1 MSTVRGPRSPQ
12 GVEGDAGESVH
23 VLLIDDNADY
33 LLLIRRALEHRD
45 PNVRVT
51 GVSSPDEG
59 LQLLREQ
66 HFDLVLLDYKFPR
79 GGNGLQL
86 VRALKHEATFIPTVM
101 VTAFGDESLAI
112 QAMREGAL
120 DFVPKTS
127 DFIQALPSVVARA
140 IDRGRIIRER
150 ISTQRALERR
160 NRELQAMLEVAT
172 ALNASRDRQSIIEQ
186 VSASLSGLLGARESV
201 THLKDESDRWLTR
214 VGQGPGPN
222 RIDLATPGPSAAAR
236 AIATCR
242 VVVDESSD
250 GPDAS
255 DGEVQFA
262 VPLVAHDRAVGA
274 MTFWL
279 DDREVAE
286 RESELCEGV
295 GRQIGVALEHARLYH
310 AVAATESR
318 LRDLVDN
325 AGDEVVTIDPWGGIV
340 SWNAGAAAIYG
351 HPAGEM
357 IGRDWEAL
365 WPADRADEARELLRR
380 VLERGE
386 TIANHDTIRLTRDGE
401 RVDILLTLSPLSD
414 GGGSVR
420 GVSCI
425 GKNMTL
431 QKQLQAQLMQSEK
444 MATVGAL
451 ISGVAHELNNPL
463 TAILGYSQ
471 LVAEADV
478 GDKLPTYL
486 QRIATEAQRSQRIVQ
501 NLLAFAR
508 KHEPRASRIS
518 INDVLRGTLDLAS
531 YDLRASGIDVVE
543 QLGEALPSTLAD
555 PHQLQQVFLN
565 LITNARHALK
575 DRGRSAKLV
584 ISSRL
589 EDAGLEG
596 RPALVV
602 AFEDNGPGVPDRLR
616 KKIFDPFFT
625 TKGAGEGTGLGLS
638 LSYGI
643 VQEHGGRIGVADA
656 ASGGARFEIRLPV
669 LAIVPDMTSP
679 RRVQAADTA
688 AGTAGDAGPLRRRIL
703 VVDEQAAVREMVSD
717 VLALE
722 GHEIE
727 TAHDGSQAL
736 DKILGGDPYDLIIVD
751 LALPDYGGD
760 RLWREV
766 SNMKPE
772 LARRMVFAGGEKPED
787 QRIIE
792 GTGAQWLPKPYG
804 ADDVRRTVSS
814 FFQPGIARAAGHRE
828 TA

>member
-1 MSTVRGPRSPQ
+1 VTAGARPEQIRP
-12 GVEGDAGESVH
+12 EGEAVH

-51 GVSSPDEG
+51 GVVSPDEG
-59 LQLLREQ
+59 LQLLRRQ
-66 HFDLVLLDYKFPR
+66 HFDLVLLDYKLPR

-127 DFIQALPSVVARA
+127 DFIQALPDVVARA
-140 IDRGRIIRER
+140 IDRGRIIRDR

-160 NRELQAMLEVAT
+160 NRELQALLDVAG
-172 ALNASRDRQSIIEQ
+172 ALQ
-186 VSASLSGLLGARESV
+186 ASLDRDVILEGASSRMAELLGARSVV
-201 THLKDESDRWLTR
+201 THLKDESERWLTR
-214 VGQGPGPN
+214 VGHGPGPD
-222 RIDLATPGPSAAAR
+222 RIDLAEPARHVAVRAVASR
-236 AIATCR
+236 AIA
-242 VVVDESSD
+242 VEQGSD
-250 GPDAS
+250 GGVEVGVPLLAQGRALGVMTFRIE
-255 DGEVQFA
+255 DGEV
-262 VPLVAHDRAVGA
+262 V
-274 MTFWL
+274 
-279 DDREVAE
+279 E
-286 RESELCEGV
+286 REAELCASV

-310 AVAATESR
+310 QVAVTEAR

-325 AGDEVVTIDPWGGIV
+325 AGDEVVTVDPWGRIV

-351 HPAGEM
+351 WSAAEM
-357 IGRDWEAL
+357 IGADWEAL
-365 WPADRADEARELLRR
+365 WPQDRQGEARELLAR

-386 TIANHDTIRLTRDGE
+386 TLGNRETVRVTREGE

-414 GGGSVR
+414 PDGSHR

-425 GKNMTL
+425 GKNVTL

-444 MATVGAL
+444 MATVGGL

-478 GDKLPTYL
+478 GAKLPVYL
-486 QRIATEAQRSQRIVQ
+486 QRISNEAQRSQRIVQ

-508 KHEPRASRIS
+508 KNEPQASRIA
-518 INDVLRGTLDLAS
+518 INDVVRGALELAAYELRGA
-531 YDLRASGIDVVE
+531 GITVVE
-543 QLGEALPSTLAD
+543 DLGEGLPSTLAD

-565 LITNARHALK
+565 LLTNARHALK
-575 DRGRSAKLV
+575 DRGRNA
-584 ISSRL
+584 RL
-589 EDAGLEG
+589 ILTTRLDEAGLDG

-602 AFEDNGPGVPDRLR
+602 AFEDNGPGVPAPLR
-616 KKIFDPFFT
+616 RKIFDPFFT
-625 TKGAGEGTGLGLS
+625 TKRDGEGTGLGLS

-643 VQEHGGRIGVADA
+643 VQEHGGRLSLGEPAD
-656 ASGGARFEIRLPV
+656 GGARFEIRLPV
-669 LAIVPDMTSP
+669 LAAGTSTS
-679 RRVQAADTA
+679 RRATDA
-688 AGTAGDAGPLRRRIL
+688 AGAAPADPQRRRIL
-703 VVDEQAAVREMVSD
+703 VVEDQPSVREMVSD
-717 VLALE
+717 VLRMD
-722 GHEIE
+722 GHDIE
-727 TAHDGSQAL
+727 TAQDGTQAL
-736 DKILGGDPYDLIIVD
+736 DKILGSDPFDLIIVD
-751 LALPDYGGD
+751 LKLPDFGGD

-772 LARRMVFAGGEKPED
+772 LARRMVLAGGETPED
-787 QRIIE
+787 QRRVE
-792 GTGAQWLPKPYG
+792 GTGARWLPKPYG

-814 FFQPGIARAAGHRE
+814 FFQPGTARPAGHLE
-828 TA
+828 SA